1 MVEVPR
7 PKLTPVSYVVLGLL
21 AQNGPSTPY
30 ELKAAVARSIGN
42 FWSFPH
48 TQLYTEPQRL
58 VEAGLAREKQE
69 AAGRRRR
76 TFTITAAGR
85 RALHTW
91 LGEPA
96 SFSRELRDLG
106 LLKLFFGG
114 LVEPEAVQSLAAE
127 QEKAHLQKLQDFEDL
142 ERESRGDGNPH
153 RRSVLRM
160 GLLYERAAA
169 KFWAEVAAGALP
181 APDADDDGAPPG
193 G

>member
-1 MVEVPR
+1 MARDPSAV
-7 PKLTPVSYVVLGLL
+7 KLGPVSYVVLGLL
-21 AQNGPSTPY
+21 AQDGPSTPY
-30 ELKAAVARSIGN
+30 ELKAAVGRSIGN

-48 TQLYTEPQRL
+48 TQLYTEPERL
-58 VEAGLAREKQE
+58 AAAGLVREQQE
-69 AAGRRRR
+69 VAGRRRR

-85 RALHTW
+85 RALQSW

-114 LVEPEAVQSLAAE
+114 LVDPEAVQALAAE
-127 QEKAHLQKLQDFEDL
+127 QEKAHLTKLQDFEAL
-142 ERESRGDGNPH
+142 EREGRAGGDPH

-169 KFWAEVAAGALP
+169 RFWAEVAAGALP
-181 APDADDDGAPPG
+181 DPEGPAG